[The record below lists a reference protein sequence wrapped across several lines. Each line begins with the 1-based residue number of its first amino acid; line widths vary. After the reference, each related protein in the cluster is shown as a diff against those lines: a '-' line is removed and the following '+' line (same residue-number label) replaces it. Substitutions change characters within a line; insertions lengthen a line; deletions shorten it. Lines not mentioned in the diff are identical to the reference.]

1 MLNREPE
8 SLLSRMFDPDSQIQ
22 PSCFDPSG
30 AYLIDRD
37 AKYFSP
43 LLNYLRTGR
52 LIIDPNLNIQ
62 GIKLE
67 YNFKT
72 FIYIRVYIIII
83 YINM

>member
-1 MLNREPE
+1 
-8 SLLSRMFDPDSQIQ
+8 
-22 PSCFDPSG
+22 
-30 AYLIDRD
+30 
-37 AKYFSP
+37 
-43 LLNYLRTGR
+43 LRTGR